1 VLGSDLIVAF
11 QLSSDGED
19 FVFFFSSEHGTSA
32 AGELLA
38 RSIASVAGG
47 EVEGRAS
54 AMLKETRAPAVVVSR
69 GKLDEEVGHAVANGL
84 TEFFAKAAAG
94 SDVAAPDQVR

>member
-19 FVFFFSSEHGTSA
+19 SVFYFSSEHGASA

-47 EVEGRAS
+47 RVEGRAS

-69 GKLDEEVGHAVANGL
+69 GKLDEEVGCAVADGL
-84 TEFFAKAAAG
+84 TEFFARAAG
-94 SDVAAPDQVR
+94 SEGAADPAP

>member
-19 FVFFFSSEHGTSA
+19 FVFYFASEHGTSA

-38 RSIASVAGG
+38 RSIASAAGG
-47 EVEGRAS
+47 KIEGRAS

-69 GKLDEEVGHAVANGL
+69 GKLDEEVGYAVADGL
-84 TEFFAKAAAG
+84 TEFFAKAATSG
-94 SDVAAPDQVR
+94 EVVAADPVP

>member
-1 VLGSDLIVAF
+1 MSA
-11 QLSSDGED
+11 DGED
-19 FVFFFSSEHGTSA
+19 CVFYYSSEHGSSA

-47 EVEGRAS
+47 RVEGRAS

-69 GKLDEEVGHAVANGL
+69 GKLDEEVGHAVADGL
-84 TEFFAKAAAG
+84 TEFFANAAAT
-94 SDVAAPDQVR
+94 R